1 LSIRSGSVSIREKGI
16 CTSGKQDMPAIIHRQ
31 SGAENEFVQGA
42 LRAKIVAIVLA
53 TFALAVFIAA
63 SACVVFV
70 AQPFGNRQWQLIA
83 VGIALA
89 AVTAGLFRSGGRS
102 MGHPKS
108 LERIFGRSLWLGKSF
123 VWGSLASWLGLL
135 AWSAVCPGGAIPPAK
150 SDPAAIRVLTWNVLY
165 GADQGTPWKQ
175 HAWPLRKKAMAAVLA
190 GTKPNILCVQEALD
204 AQAKYLTEL
213 MPTHRRVG
221 VGRDDGNTVGEH
233 CAILFDQTRFEELGG
248 GTFWLE
254 EPADRPAN
262 EFRMGPKR
270 ICTWVRLRDRQT
282 SRAFRVYNVHQYL
295 TEQARVQ
302 AARIILARI
311 DEGDHSDAIVVT
323 GDFNAPPDTQDRRLF
338 EVVGLVSSSRGSG
351 VTANL
356 PTYQFYGIRL
366 RRLDDIL
373 VDRSWRVLDQYVIDA
388 KPDNTFPSDHFG
400 VMADLMINE

>member
-1 LSIRSGSVSIREKGI
+1 
-16 CTSGKQDMPAIIHRQ
+16 MPAIIHRQ
-31 SGAENEFVQGA
+31 SGAENEFVRGT
-42 LRAKIVAIVLA
+42 LREKVIAIGRA
-53 TFALAVFIAA
+53 TFALAMLFGGWTYG
-63 SACVVFV
+63 VFV
-70 AQPFGNRQWQLIA
+70 FQPFGNRQWQLIA

-89 AVTAGLFRSGGRS
+89 AVTAGLCRSGGRS
-102 MGHPKS
+102 MAHPNS
-108 LERIFGRSLWLGKSF
+108 LERIFGRSLWLGKCF

-150 SDPAAIRVLTWNVLY
+150 SDPVAIRVLTWNILY
-165 GADQGTPWKQ
+165 GADHGTPWKQ
-175 HAWPLRKKAMAAVLA
+175 HGWPLRKKAMAKALA
-190 GTKPNILCVQEALD
+190 DTKPDILCVQEALD
-204 AQAKYLTEL
+204 DQAKYLAQL

-221 VGRDDGNTVGEH
+221 VGRDDGNAAGEH
-233 CAILFDQTRFEELGG
+233 CAILFDQTRFGELGG

-254 EPADRPAN
+254 EPADRPAT

-282 SRAFRVYNVHQYL
+282 GRAFRVYNVHQYL

-323 GDFNAPPDTQDRRLF
+323 GDFNATPETQDRRLF
-338 EVVGLVSSSRGSG
+338 EAVGLVPSARGSG
-351 VTANL
+351 MTANL